1 MAQTSARRRVFIKR
15 CGDDVIGAVGELLDQ
30 AAPDLIAGG
39 ERVLIKPNM
48 HAVQH
53 HTTGGTT
60 NPAVVVGIIRWLKA
74 RGPGEIVVGDSPYH
88 GTSKPRRTF
97 TDTDMGPAVE
107 AEGVRWVCFAEG
119 EHRAISG
126 PFDTLPEAHVTEWLD
141 WADRIINVP
150 TMKTHF
156 NCLITGALKN
166 LKGLLRDQDK
176 AAFHT
181 LADLSVAVAVLNQ
194 KVRPD
199 LSLMDATICMEG
211 MGPGSG
217 TTVGL
222 NLLLASDDS
231 VALDSVAAEV
241 MDIRPLEVN
250 AIRVAAQ
257 LGVGEADLSRIEVV
271 GEPIEAVRRRFERPF
286 EAWLR
291 EYPQVTLIGENVCSG
306 CQMNVGVALQQ
317 VAADSDPGE
326 LNLVMGS
333 AESAPED
340 AIVIGQCAHGH
351 RAGRTFL
358 PGCPPTVDRIAEAI
372 REKARGRHSERSAAK

>member
-1 MAQTSARRRVFIKR
+1 VPRVFIKR
-15 CGDDVIGAVGELLDQ
+15 CGDDVIAAVGALLDQ

-39 ERVLIKPNM
+39 ERVLIKPNL

-74 RGPGEIVVGDSPYH
+74 RSAGEIIVGDSPYH
-88 GTSKPRRTF
+88 GNDNPRRTF
-97 TDTDMGPAVE
+97 THTDMGAAVE
-107 AEGVRWVCFAEG
+107 AEGVRWVCFEEG
-119 EHRAISG
+119 PHRLLAG
-126 PFDTLPEAHVTEWLD
+126 PFDTVAEVHVTERLD

-166 LKGLLRDQDK
+166 LKGLLRKQDK

-181 LADLSVAVAVLNQ
+181 LADVSAAVAALNL
-194 KVRPD
+194 KVRPHFN
-199 LSLMDATICMEG
+199 LMDATIGMEG

-217 TTVGL
+217 EPVGL
-222 NLLLASDDS
+222 NLVLASDDA
-231 VALDSVAAEV
+231 VALDAVAAEV

-250 AIRVAAQ
+250 AIRLAAQ

-291 EYPQVTLIGENVCSG
+291 QYPQVSLIGENACSG
-306 CQMNVGVALQQ
+306 CQMNVCLALQQ
-317 VAADSDPGE
+317 AAAGANLGRLS
-326 LNLVMGS
+326 LVMG
-333 AESAPED
+333 AADVAPDD
-340 AIVIGQCAHGH
+340 AIVVGQCARAHGD
-351 RAGRTFL
+351 GRTFL
-358 PGCPPTVDRIAEAI
+358 PGCPPTVERITKAIRARIAS
-372 REKARGRHSERSAAK
+372 EKR